1 MTTVP
6 KRTSLGDRGDA
17 VRAWQQF
24 LLSQGYAIGTADGH
38 HGPKTEAASRD
49 YESKAATV
57 PAPSSPYPIAVTSD
71 QKRAIDSVL
80 SIFETGKLPSPESY
94 STCTV
99 LADGAGISYGKHQS
113 TDRAGSL
120 DLVCKRYVELG
131 GARSSELGAY
141 LGYLSSNESSKVN
154 PKGPYPDWL
163 RALMALL
170 RDLGREP
177 LMQRC
182 QDEVFDRVYFEP
194 AVKHCQDLGLTKAL
208 SLLTIYDTC
217 IHSGPGRVASHR
229 KAIACDPPLTGGDEA
244 TWLKAYVAERRA
256 WLLRSSNELVRKT
269 IYRPDAI
276 SKLIAA
282 GNWDLKMPFACCG
295 RQVS

>member
-1 MTTVP
+1 MTNVP

-17 VRAWQQF
+17 VKAWQQF

-49 YESKAATV
+49 YEAKAATV
-57 PAPSSPYPIAVTSD
+57 PAPSSSSPIAVTPD

-80 SIFETGKLPSPESY
+80 SIFETGRLPSPESY

-120 DLVCKRYVELG
+120 DLVCRRYIELG
-131 GARSSELGAY
+131 GARASELNAY
-141 LGYLSSNESSKVN
+141 LGYLSSNESAKVN

-163 RALMALL
+163 RALMSLL
-170 RDLGREP
+170 RDLGREA

-182 QDEVFDRVYFEP
+182 QDEVFDRVYFAP
-194 AVKHCQDLGLTKAL
+194 AVKHCNELGLQKAL

-229 KAIACDPPLTGGDEA
+229 QAIGPAPIAGADEKAWI
-244 TWLKAYVAERRA
+244 KAYVAERRA

-282 GNWDLKMPFACCG
+282 DNWDLRTPFTCCG
-295 RQVS
+295 RQVT

>member
-1 MTTVP
+1 MSAAP
-6 KRTSLGDRGDA
+6 KRTSLGDKGDA
-17 VRAWQQF
+17 VKAWQQF
-24 LLSQGYAIGTADGH
+24 LLSQGYVLGAADGI

-49 YESKAATV
+49 FESE
-57 PAPSSPYPIAVTSD
+57 APTLPPSKLVFHLEYSAEE
-71 QKRAIDSVL
+71 KRAIDSVL
-80 SIFETGKLPSPESY
+80 SIFETGRLPSPESY
-94 STCTV
+94 STCAV

-120 DLVCKRYVELG
+120 DLVCKQYIALQGPR
-131 GARSSELGAY
+131 ASELNAY
-141 LGYLSSNESSKVN
+141 LGYLGSNASAKVN

-163 RALMALL
+163 RTLMSLL

-177 LMQRC
+177 LMQQC
-182 QDEVFDRVYFEP
+182 QDEVFDRVYFSP
-194 AVKHCQDLGLTKAL
+194 AVNHCNALGLTRAL

-229 KAIACDPPLTGGDEA
+229 QAIAVAPPAEGGDEKA
-244 TWLKAYVAERRA
+244 WIKAYVAERRA

-276 SKLIAA
+276 SKLIASD
-282 GNWDLKMPFACCG
+282 NWDLRMPFTCCG